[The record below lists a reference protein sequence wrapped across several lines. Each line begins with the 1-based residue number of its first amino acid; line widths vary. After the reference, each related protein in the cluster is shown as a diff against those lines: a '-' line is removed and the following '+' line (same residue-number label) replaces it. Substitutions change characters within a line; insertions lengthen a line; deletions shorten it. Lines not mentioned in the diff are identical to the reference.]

1 MDCVGQL
8 QSLNPQHHIFGGIHE
23 HVENLYV
30 LEANDS
36 PFACLCGGGG
46 GYEGGVGG
54 GYGHGSGGAGGGNGG
69 FGGGVGSGNGG
80 FGGAA
85 GAGNGVFGGGGMGDG
100 GYGGGICGEFMDQL
114 RP

>member
-46 GYEGGVGG
+46 YEGGVGG

-69 FGGGVGSGNGG
+69 FGGGVGSGNGE

>member
-1 MDCVGQL
+1 MFSKLFLLAFLAAIASSQARKLAGFGEEK
-8 QSLNPQHHIFGGIHE
+8 PMIHHLHA
-23 HVENLYV
+23 Y
-30 LEANDS
+30 
-36 PFACLCGGGG
+36 
-46 GYEGGVGG
+46 GGVGG